1 MSMTDNIA
9 DMLTRIR
16 NAQKSKLVGMFVP
29 HSKMKCSIL
38 EVLQEEGY
46 ISSYSV
52 TGASEA
58 IKNIEVKLK
67 YSAQGRPAIQEIKR
81 VSKPGKR
88 MYTSVGSM
96 QGHYSGMGI
105 YILSTPK
112 GVVSDREAR
121 RLGVGGEIIC
131 KVF

>member
-16 NAQKSKLVGMFVP
+16 NAQKSRLVSMFVP

-38 EVLQEEGY
+38 DVLKEEGY
-46 ISSYSV
+46 IASYDV
-52 TGASEA
+52 TEVSANIRG
-58 IKNIEVKLK
+58 IEVSLK
-67 YSAQGRPAIQEIKR
+67 YSFQGKPAIQEIKR

-88 MYTSVGSM
+88 IYSSAGTL
-96 QGHYSGMGI
+96 QGHYNGMGI

-112 GVVSDREAR
+112 GILSDRDAR
-121 RLGVGGEIIC
+121 KAGVGGEVIC

>member
-16 NAQKSKLVGMFVP
+16 NAQKCKMVSAFVP

-38 EVLQEEGY
+38 DVLKEEGY
-46 ISSYSV
+46 IASYEITEISSN
-52 TGASEA
+52 
-58 IKNIEVKLK
+58 IKGIDVELK
-67 YSAQGRPAIQEIKR
+67 YSSKGVPAIREIKR

-88 MYTSVGSM
+88 TYTHAGM
-96 QGHYSGMGI
+96 QGHYNGMGI
-105 YILSTPK
+105 YILSTSK
-112 GVVSDREAR
+112 GVVSDRAAHS
-121 RLGVGGEIIC
+121 LGVGGEIIC